1 MAKDVEQDLSI
12 EGGEKPTQTKDRVP
26 RDVLQREVRPQVKM
40 NMQKIHHNCT
50 ELQCCIF
57 MYSLVV

>member
-12 EGGEKPTQTKDRVP
+12 GGGGKPTQTKDGVP
-26 RDVLQREVRPQVKM
+26 PDVLQPEVRPQVKM
-40 NMQKIHHNCT
+40 DMQKIHHNCT

-57 MYSLVV
+57 MCLLW